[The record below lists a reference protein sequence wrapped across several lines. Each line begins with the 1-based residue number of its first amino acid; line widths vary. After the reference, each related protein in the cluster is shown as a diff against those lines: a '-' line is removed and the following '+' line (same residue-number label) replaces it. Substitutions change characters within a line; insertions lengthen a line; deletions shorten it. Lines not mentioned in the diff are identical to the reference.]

1 VAEVEALGVTVKQE
15 ERSQETRSRILAA
28 AEQSFAE
35 HGYDVTSVDSIC
47 HAAGVSKGAFYH
59 HFPSKGSA
67 FVALLNAWLAE
78 LDRQFAAA
86 QTGGESVPQQVAA
99 MAEGVNEIYHV
110 AGTKWNILLEF
121 WAKSK
126 ADPEVAHNT
135 VDMIRRYQGFF
146 QQVLERGVSE
156 GSLQVKDSNLAATL
170 TLSVVLG
177 LLLQGILDP
186 EGQDWGAL
194 MQRVLAMLM
203 ESMGG
208 RKP

>member
-1 VAEVEALGVTVKQE
+1 MGVTVKQE

-28 AEQSFAE
+28 AEQSFAQR
-35 HGYDVTSVDSIC
+35 GYDVTSVDSIC

-59 HFPSKGSA
+59 QFPSKGSV
-67 FVALLNAWLAE
+67 FVALLNDWLAE
-78 LDRQFAAA
+78 LDRQFVAA
-86 QTGGESVPQQVAA
+86 QTGGESVPRQVAA
-99 MAEGVNEIYHV
+99 MAAGVNEIYHV

-126 ADPEVAHNT
+126 ADPEVARNT
-135 VDMIRRYQGFF
+135 VEMIRKYQGFF
-146 QQVLERGVSE
+146 QQVLDRGVSE
-156 GSLQVKDSNLAATL
+156 GSLQVKNSNLAATL
-170 TLSVVLG
+170 ILSAVLG

-194 MQRVLAMLM
+194 MQRVLAVLM
-203 ESMGG
+203 ESMSR

>member
-1 VAEVEALGVTVKQE
+1 LCKTEPLGVTVKQE
-15 ERSQETRSRILAA
+15 ERSQETQSRILAA

-47 HAAGVSKGAFYH
+47 RAAGVSKGAFYH
-59 HFPSKGSA
+59 HFPSKGSV

-78 LDRQFAAA
+78 LDRQFTAA
-86 QTGGESVPQQVAA
+86 QAGSESVPRQVAA
-99 MAEGVNEIYHV
+99 MAAGVNEIYHV
-110 AGTKWNILLEF
+110 AGIKWSILLEF

-126 ADPEVAHNT
+126 ADPEVARST
-135 VDMIRRYQGFF
+135 VDMIHRYQGFF
-146 QQVLERGVSE
+146 QQVLERGVAE
-156 GSLQVKDSNLAATL
+156 GSVQVKDANLAATL
-170 TLSVVLG
+170 MLSVVLG

-194 MQRVLAMLM
+194 MQRTLAMLM

-208 RKP
+208 RQP

>member
-1 VAEVEALGVTVKQE
+1 M
-15 ERSQETRSRILAA
+15 
-28 AEQSFAE
+28 
-35 HGYDVTSVDSIC
+35 TSVDSIC
-47 HAAGVSKGAFYH
+47 RAAGVSKGAFYH
-59 HFPSKGSA
+59 HFPSKGSV

-78 LDRQFAAA
+78 LDRQFTAA
-86 QTGGESVPQQVAA
+86 QAGSESVPRQVAA
-99 MAEGVNEIYHV
+99 MAAGVNEIYHM

-126 ADPEVAHNT
+126 TDPEVARSM

-146 QQVLERGVSE
+146 RQILERGVAE
-156 GSLQVKDSNLAATL
+156 GSVQVKDANLAATL
-170 TLSVVLG
+170 MLSVVLG

-194 MQRVLAMLM
+194 MQRTLAMLM

-208 RKP
+208 RNT

>member
-1 VAEVEALGVTVKQE
+1 VKQE

-28 AEQSFAE
+28 AEQSFAQR
-35 HGYDVTSVDSIC
+35 GYDVTSVDSIC

-59 HFPSKGSA
+59 QFPSKGSV
-67 FVALLNAWLAE
+67 FVALLNDWLAE
-78 LDRQFAAA
+78 LDRQFVAA
-86 QTGGESVPQQVAA
+86 QTGGESVPRQVAA
-99 MAEGVNEIYHV
+99 MAAGVNEIYHV

-126 ADPEVAHNT
+126 ADPEVARNT
-135 VDMIRRYQGFF
+135 VEMIRKYQGFF
-146 QQVLERGVSE
+146 QEVLDRGVSE
-156 GSLQVKDSNLAATL
+156 GSLRVENSNLAATL
-170 TLSVVLG
+170 ILSAVLG

-194 MQRVLAMLM
+194 MQRVLAVLM
-203 ESMGG
+203 ESMSR

>member
-1 VAEVEALGVTVKQE
+1 LCKTEPLGVTVKQE
-15 ERSQETRSRILAA
+15 ERSQETQSRILAA

-47 HAAGVSKGAFYH
+47 RAAGVSKGAFYH
-59 HFPSKGSA
+59 HFPSKGSV

-78 LDRQFAAA
+78 LDRQFTAA
-86 QTGGESVPQQVAA
+86 QAGSESVPRQVAA
-99 MAEGVNEIYHV
+99 MAAGVNEIYHV
-110 AGTKWNILLEF
+110 AGIKWSILLEF

-126 ADPEVAHNT
+126 ADPEVARST

-146 QQVLERGVSE
+146 QQVLERGVAE
-156 GSLQVKDSNLAATL
+156 GSVQVKDANLAASL
-170 TLSVVLG
+170 MLSVVLG

-208 RKP
+208 RLQ

>member
-1 VAEVEALGVTVKQE
+1 MLAEPLGVTVKQE
-15 ERSQETRSRILAA
+15 ERSQETRNRILAV
-28 AEQSFAE
+28 AEQSFAD

-59 HFPSKGSA
+59 HFPSKGSV

-78 LDRQFAAA
+78 LDRQFAVM
-86 QTGGESVPQQVAA
+86 QTGTVSVPQQVAA
-99 MAEGVNEIYHV
+99 MAAGVNEIYHV

-126 ADPEVAHNT
+126 ADPEVAHST

-156 GSLQVKDSNLAATL
+156 GSLQLKDPKLAATVM
-170 TLSVVLG
+170 LSVVLG

-194 MQRVLAMLM
+194 MQRTLAELM
-203 ESMGG
+203 ASMGG
-208 RKP
+208 GQS

>member
-1 VAEVEALGVTVKQE
+1 MGVTVKQE

-28 AEQSFAE
+28 AEQSFAQR
-35 HGYDVTSVDSIC
+35 GYDVTSVDSIC

-59 HFPSKGSA
+59 QFPSKGSV
-67 FVALLNAWLAE
+67 FVALLNDWLAE
-78 LDRQFAAA
+78 LDRQFVAA
-86 QTGGESVPQQVAA
+86 QTGGESVPRQVAA
-99 MAEGVNEIYHV
+99 MAAGVNEIYHV

-126 ADPEVAHNT
+126 ADPEVARNT
-135 VDMIRRYQGFF
+135 VEMIRKYQGFF
-146 QQVLERGVSE
+146 QQVLDRGVSE
-156 GSLQVKDSNLAATL
+156 GSLRVENSNLAATL
-170 TLSVVLG
+170 ILSAVLG

-194 MQRVLAMLM
+194 MQRVLAVLM
-203 ESMGG
+203 ESMSR

>member
-1 VAEVEALGVTVKQE
+1 LGVTVKQE
-15 ERSQETRSRILAA
+15 ERSQETQKHILAA

-59 HFPSKGSA
+59 HFPSKGSV
-67 FVALLNAWLAE
+67 FVALLNAWLAD
-78 LDRQFAAA
+78 LDRQFSSA
-86 QTGGESVPQQVAA
+86 QTGGESVPRQVAA
-99 MAEGVNEIYHV
+99 MTAGVNEIYHV
-110 AGTKWNILLEF
+110 AGTKWSILLEF

-126 ADPEVAHNT
+126 ADPEVARNT

-146 QQVLERGVSE
+146 RQVLERGVSE
-156 GSLQVKDSNLAATL
+156 GSLRVEDANLAATL
-170 TLSVVLG
+170 MLSVVLG

-194 MQRVLAMLM
+194 MQRALAMLM

>member
-1 VAEVEALGVTVKQE
+1 LGVIVKQE

-35 HGYDVTSVDSIC
+35 RGYDVTSVDSIC

-59 HFPSKGSA
+59 HFPSKGSV

-78 LDRQFAAA
+78 LDRQFAAM
-86 QTGGESVPQQVAA
+86 QTGGESVPRQVAA
-99 MAEGVNEIYHV
+99 MAAGVNEIYHV

-126 ADPEVAHNT
+126 ADPEVARST
-135 VDMIRRYQGFF
+135 VEMIRRYQGFF
-146 QQVLERGVSE
+146 QQLLDRGVSE
-156 GSLQVKDSNLAATL
+156 GSLRVKNSNLAATL
-170 TLSVVLG
+170 VLSAVLG

-186 EGQDWGAL
+186 EGQDWGVL
-194 MQRVLAMLM
+194 MQRVLAKLM
-203 ESMGG
+203 GSMSG
-208 RKP
+208 RKL

>member
-1 VAEVEALGVTVKQE
+1 VPEAEALGVTVKQE

-47 HAAGVSKGAFYH
+47 RAAGVSKGAFYH
-59 HFPSKGSA
+59 HFPSKGA
-67 FVALLNAWLAE
+67 VFVALLNAWLAE

-86 QTGGESVPQQVAA
+86 QTGDESVPQQVAA
-99 MAEGVNEIYHV
+99 MAAGVNEIYHV
-110 AGTKWNILLEF
+110 AGTKWSILLEF

-126 ADPEVAHNT
+126 ADPEVAYST

-146 QQVLERGVSE
+146 QQVLDRGVAE
-156 GSLQVKDSNLAATL
+156 GSLKVNNSNLAATL
-170 TLSVVLG
+170 MLSVVLG

-194 MQRVLAMLM
+194 VQRVLAMLM

>member
-1 VAEVEALGVTVKQE
+1 MKQE

-28 AEQSFAE
+28 AEQNFAE

-47 HAAGVSKGAFYH
+47 RAAGVSKGAFYH
-59 HFPSKGSA
+59 HFPSKGSV

-78 LDRQFAAA
+78 LDRQFTAA
-86 QTGGESVPQQVAA
+86 QAGSESVPRQVAA
-99 MAEGVNEIYHV
+99 MAAGVNEIYHV
-110 AGTKWNILLEF
+110 AGIKWSILLEF

-126 ADPEVAHNT
+126 ADPEVARST

-146 QQVLERGVSE
+146 QQVLERGVAE
-156 GSLQVKDSNLAATL
+156 GSVQVKDANLAASL
-170 TLSVVLG
+170 MLSVVLG

-194 MQRVLAMLM
+194 MQRALAMLM

-208 RKP
+208 RLQ

>member
-1 VAEVEALGVTVKQE
+1 VKQE
-15 ERSQETRSRILAA
+15 ERSQETRSCILAA

-47 HAAGVSKGAFYH
+47 RAAGVSKGAFYH
-59 HFPSKGSA
+59 HFPSKGSV

-78 LDRQFAAA
+78 LDRQFTAA
-86 QTGGESVPQQVAA
+86 QAGSESVPRQVAA
-99 MAEGVNEIYHV
+99 MAAGVNEIYHV
-110 AGTKWNILLEF
+110 AGIKWSILLEF

-126 ADPEVAHNT
+126 ADPEVARST

-146 QQVLERGVSE
+146 QQVLERGVAE
-156 GSLQVKDSNLAATL
+156 GSVQVKDANLAASL
-170 TLSVVLG
+170 MLSVVLG

-208 RKP
+208 RLQ